1 MIVEEYKNF
10 LDKDFIN
17 YLSNHYLINNK
28 HQEKAPLYLGAFL
41 PSNFAAI

>member
-17 YLSNHYLINNK
+17 YLTNHYLINTQ
-28 HQEKAPLYLGAFL
+28 HQYGHASRPGITKGT
-41 PSNFAAI
+41 